1 MAEGNKRTDFV
12 AISNTI
18 IGLILLITG
27 GLSALASFFSVEAVL
42 LLLSL
47 FGVFGA
53 YKSYQLPN
61 VEEN

>member
-1 MAEGNKRTDFV
+1 MAEGNQRTDFV

-18 IGLILLITG
+18 IGFILLITG
-27 GLSALASFFSVEAVL
+27 GLSALASIFSIETVL

-47 FGVFGA
+47 FGILGA
-53 YKSYQLPN
+53 YRSYQLPN

>member
-27 GLSALASFFSVEAVL
+27 GLSALASIFSAEAVL

>member
-27 GLSALASFFSVEAVL
+27 GLSALASIFSVEAVL